1 MRSVSTNFHRAA
13 DKSARKIS
21 FNVLMAFHKTY
32 DASIGF
38 FTLNSSAL
46 NSGDFLQGTQTIV
59 QEWDKYTYDDI
70 SSRVIS
76 VEWQKEE
83 TTPYSFVMGI
93 ADVVLDNH
101 DDLFTPGESQN
112 YADVILPRRPI
123 RILAGFEGENVPV
136 FIGLTEEM
144 PEIDKKNK
152 TAKFHCIDFITLLY
166 EQKLTEAVIYED
178 MRTDEILDELLQL
191 VGLSPTQYD
200 LDVGLLTIPFAFFEK
215 DSKFGDAV
223 KDLMIAECGTF
234 FMDENG
240 VIRFRNKQNFDD
252 TAQFTF
258 NEGNTLDFKTRREHD
273 IINVVEITSRVREV
287 QSTTSIYE
295 LSSPILVPGNG
306 SVIKFFDYQDPVTS
320 VNTPTYEAYSNSD
333 GSGTDLTANIT
344 ITEQVDFSKASK
356 VTFSNSSSTDAYITN
371 LQVNGTPAIVVKE
384 IFLREQD
391 DTSITKYEEQV
402 LQIENEYIQSEDDAR
417 TIALV
422 LLQFY
427 SEAGSIYEASVK
439 GSPALQLNDQ
449 VTVNLGTDDTGYAIQ
464 KMFCSIEKG
473 KFTQRLG
480 MRVRPDLSFF
490 ILNQSALNGGDLI
503 SP

>member
-1 MRSVSTNFHRAA
+1 MQVVSNAFHVATN
-13 DKSARKIS
+13 KTARKLS
-21 FNVLMAFHKTY
+21 FRVFMAFNKIY
-32 DASIGF
+32 DSNIGF
-38 FTLNSSAL
+38 FTLNSSQL
-46 NSGDFLQGTQTIV
+46 NGGDFLQGTQTII
-59 QEWDKYTYDDI
+59 QEWDKYSYDDFTE
-70 SSRVIS
+70 RVIS

-83 TTPYSFVMGI
+83 TTPYSFVMGM
-93 ADVVLDNH
+93 ADIVLDNH
-101 DDLFTPGESQN
+101 DDMFTPGVSQN
-112 YADVILPRRPI
+112 YSDVILPRRPI

-200 LDVGLLTIPFAFFEK
+200 LDVGLLNIPFAYFEK

-234 FMDENG
+234 FMDESG

-252 TAQFTF
+252 TSQFTF
-258 NEGNTLDFKTRREHD
+258 NESNTIDFKTRREHD
-273 IINVVEITSRVREV
+273 IINVVEITSKVREV
-287 QSTTSIYE
+287 QATTGIYE
-295 LSSPILVPGNG
+295 LSDPILVPGSG
-306 SVIKFFDYQDPVTS
+306 TAVKFFDYQDPVTT
-320 VNTPTYEAYSNSD
+320 VDTPTYKAYSSSD
-333 GSGTDLTANIT
+333 GSGTDLTSNIT
-344 ITEQVDFSKASK
+344 ITEQVDFSKATK
-356 VTFSNSSSTDAYITN
+356 VTFSNSTSTDAYITN
-371 LQVNGTPAIVVKE
+371 LQITGTPAIVVKE

-402 LQIENEYIQSEDDAR
+402 LEIENEYIQSENDAR

-427 SEAGSIYEASVK
+427 SEAGSIYEADVK

-449 VTVNLGTDDTGYAIQ
+449 VTINLGTDDTGYAIQ
-464 KMFCSIEKG
+464 KIFCSIESG
-473 KFTQRLG
+473 RFTQRLG
-480 MRVRPDLSFF
+480 VRVRPDLSFF
-490 ILNQSALNGGDLI
+490 ILNQSTLNGGDLI